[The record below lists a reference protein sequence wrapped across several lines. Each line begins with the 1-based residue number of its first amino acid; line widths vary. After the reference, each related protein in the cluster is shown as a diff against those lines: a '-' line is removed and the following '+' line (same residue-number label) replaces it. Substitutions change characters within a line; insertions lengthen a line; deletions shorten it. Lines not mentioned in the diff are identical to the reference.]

1 MAFFI
6 LISNLHL
13 YKTVFGELNE
23 FKADEMRN
31 GVEWSMKYDSAMS
44 SPTKTWLN
52 IVKMNRDKIHL

>member
-52 IVKMNRDKIHL
+52 IVK